1 MSTVTIG
8 CRLPTGLV
16 LQVGEKF
23 VELEGQRQTQKRSPV
38 IILTTDDF
46 GVNEVD
52 AAFWEAWKAQVGAE
66 FAPLKSGAIFEAKNE
81 KEAAAKSKD
90 LKDKRTGHEP
100 IAQSA
105 KDIEAVK

>member
-8 CRLPTGLV
+8 CRLPTGLI

-38 IILTTDDF
+38 ILLTPDDY

-52 AAFWEAWKAQVGAE
+52 AAFWEAWVTQVGTDY
-66 FAPLKSGAIFEAKNE
+66 APLKSGAIFEAKSA
-81 KEAAAKSKD
+81 KEADAKAKD
-90 LKDKRTGHEP
+90 LKSKKTGHEP
-100 IAQSA
+100 LSQDA
-105 KDIEAVK
+105 KGIEAVK